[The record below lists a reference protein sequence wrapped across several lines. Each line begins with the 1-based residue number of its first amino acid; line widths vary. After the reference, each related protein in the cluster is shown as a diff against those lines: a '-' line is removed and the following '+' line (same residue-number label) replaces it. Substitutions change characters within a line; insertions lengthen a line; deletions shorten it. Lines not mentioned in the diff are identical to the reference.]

1 MNHGYNKQGKQ
12 SVFLQNIKVSQN
24 FLTERRLLQR
34 IVRLSSIT
42 KSDTVI
48 EIGTGKGHL
57 TGVLAERC
65 GVLYSVEIDR
75 KLYARAKEKLHD
87 KKNIKFV
94 CGDFLRYKLPG
105 RGKYKVFVNIPFN
118 ITTEIVMKLTKAYN
132 PPVEMWLVM
141 EKGAAKRFMG
151 GSNENRSCGEL
162 QMKWNMK
169 IVYYFRQEDFHPK
182 PKVESVLLHFKR
194 KV

>member
-1 MNHGYNKQGKQ
+1 MNYRYHKQGNQ
-12 SVFLQNIKVSQN
+12 SVSIQNIKVSQN
-24 FLTERRLLQR
+24 FLTERKLLQR
-34 IVRLSSIT
+34 IVGLSSIT

-57 TGVLAERC
+57 TGILAERC
-65 GVLYSVEIDR
+65 SVLYSVEIDR
-75 KLYARAKEKLHD
+75 KLYAQAKEKLHD
-87 KKNIKFV
+87 KKNIKFI
-94 CGDFLRYKLPG
+94 CGDFLRYKLPS
-105 RGKYKVFVNIPFN
+105 RGKYKIFANIPFN

-151 GSNENRSCGEL
+151 EKGDNRNCGEL

-169 IVYYFRQEDFHPK
+169 VVYYFRQEDFHPK
-182 PKVESVLLHFKR
+182 PRVNSVLLHFKR
-194 KV
+194 KM